1 MSHALPDLPPLREV
15 IARHGLS
22 ANKALGQNF
31 LLDGQL
37 LDRIA
42 RVPGNLAGQTVYEV
56 GPGPGGL
63 TRALLSEGAEKVQM
77 PIRVGRRWV
86 GSFENPALKKCTVE
100 SFGYQILVS
109 GPERDVVFA
118 RSQQFRERGAQIV
131 RGPVKEGR
139 VWRIYLEE
147 LDLYEAPRFAVQDA
161 ARRAP

>member
-1 MSHALPDLPPLREV
+1 MTDSRLDNVDVHDAGHRIVLSCDDGEHLHAVMANLR
-15 IARHGLS
+15 
-22 ANKALGQNF
+22 
-31 LLDGQL
+31 
-37 LDRIA
+37 
-42 RVPGNLAGQTVYEV
+42 
-56 GPGPGGL
+56 
-63 TRALLSEGAEKVQM
+63 SEGAEKVQM
-77 PIRVGRRWV
+77 PIRVGKRWV
-86 GSFENPALKKCTVE
+86 ASFENPALKKCTVE